1 MIVRNMKNSTGQL
14 VYRDDQPDW
23 MGEYMDPEFQVAV
36 SIKYDVKFMR
46 YGIHP
51 QSKKAIYKRLI
62 EAAKADP
69 RSWPQR
75 VMYGGP
81 GSTEVVAIF
90 NKVDL
95 L

>member
-1 MIVRNMKNSTGQL
+1 MIVRNRKRGAGQL

-23 MGEYMDPEFQVAV
+23 MGEYLDPEFQVAV
-36 SIKYDVKFMR
+36 SIKYNVRFLR

-51 QSKKAIYKRLI
+51 ASRMAIRKRLI
-62 EAAKADP
+62 AEANADP
-69 RSWPQR
+69 RSYPRR

-90 NKVDL
+90 DKVDL